1 MAKKLSRGYFIGG
14 IIFATLLIFAVIKG
28 DLLLTQLLSKDDML
42 PVRAVQIDGA
52 LQQLTRKQVADLTG
66 KVCAGENIATLDLS
80 LLQKTLQEEPW
91 VAQVAIKK
99 KMPDTLIVSIVEHM
113 RFFPPA

>member
-52 LQQLTRKQVADLTG
+52 LQQLTRKQVADLT
-66 KVCAGENIATLDLS
+66 V
-80 LLQKTLQEEPW
+80 
-91 VAQVAIKK
+91 
-99 KMPDTLIVSIVEHM
+99 
-113 RFFPPA
+113 